1 MNDPLY
7 NEIRKYVQKQNKISV
22 SYLQRKFSIGYN
34 RASKIVDELEDNGT
48 ISLRDK
54 YGFRTVLK
62 RIYTWNI

>member
-7 NEIRKYVQKQNKISV
+7 DKICKYVQKQDKISV

-34 RASKIVDELEDNGT
+34 RASKIVECLENNE
-48 ISLRDK
+48 IVSLRDK

-62 RIYTWNI
+62 RIYVWNM